1 MYTVTDLLDVNG
13 IGFVRYIMYWSS

>member
-1 MYTVTDLLDVNG
+1 MYTLTDLLDVNG